1 MCIGGYNYMELL
13 KQRIMQ
19 EGFALPGNVLKVDSF
34 LNHQIDPALSVAMG
48 KEFAQRFADLKIDR
62 ILTIEASGI
71 AVALTTALEF
81 GVPLVF
87 ARKKKSVLMT
97 EEAYS
102 TDVFSYTKKETSHV
116 SVLKKFMPKDER
128 ILIIDDFLANGDSA
142 LGMARIVEAAGSEV
156 AGIGIVI
163 EKSFQ
168 AGHKR
173 ITDAGYRLE
182 SLARIKSL
190 DDCKIIFAED

>member
-1 MCIGGYNYMELL
+1 MKLL
-13 KQRIMQ
+13 EERIKKD
-19 EGFALPGNVLKVDSF
+19 GIVLPGNVLKVDSF
-34 LNHQIDPALSVAMG
+34 LNHQIDPELSKAMG
-48 KEFAQRFADLKIDR
+48 EEFARLLGDAGIDR
-62 ILTIEASGI
+62 VLTVEASGI
-71 AVALTTALEF
+71 AIGVMTALTLH
-81 GVPLVF
+81 VPLVF
-87 ARKKKSVLMT
+87 ARKKKSALINEPIYT
-97 EEAYS
+97 HR
-102 TDVFSYTKKETSHV
+102 VFSYTKKEYSDIL
-116 SVLKKFMPKDER
+116 VLQKFLPAGENV
-128 ILIIDDFLANGDSA
+128 LIIDDFLANGDSA